1 MGENGLLQQ
10 MRKPV
15 STGLILGMLLTPK
28 LLSQAEKATPESS
41 LENKSGN
48 TTIINN
54 YYYPENTPGVYF
66 DNHIWHPYYFNPG
79 LNRTIF
85 RRMQRGAW
93 IEFDMHINQFPGYG
107 INFYFQAG
115 VPYYTQNYNPNIIY
129 YDTRQLFNQG
139 NAPRVKISPRIRNM
153 GRRH

>member
-10 MRKPV
+10 MKKPV
-15 STGLILGMLLTPK
+15 ATALVGAMLLAPK
-28 LLSQAEKATPESS
+28 ISAQAEKATPESS

-66 DNHIWHPYYFNPG
+66 DNHIWYPYYFNPG

-93 IEFDMHINQFPGYG
+93 IEFNMHVNQFHGYG

-115 VPYYTQNYNPNIIY
+115 IPYYNKHHNPHHNNYYNNQPFFQQNH
-129 YDTRQLFNQG
+129 R
-139 NAPRVKISPRIRNM
+139 
-153 GRRH
+153 RRH